1 VIKINR
7 DCGDIIDRLTIAE
20 LKTKRIGTEENF
32 KEFHA
37 FEKAFVEEIKTQ
49 YPQFPWDSI
58 KTLMLSINDSIW
70 QLESGLKSGKEEL
83 KNPIYLLDEDN
94 KEVLSKIGLTTI
106 LIRNF
111 NNLRV
116 QLKNLINT
124 LTKTGFIDV
133 KKNHLSEKE
142 EQ

>member
-1 VIKINR
+1 MIKINR

>member
-133 KKNHLSEKE
+133 KKNHLSEKGD
-142 EQ
+142 